1 MAKIITIEV
10 NYPATIYAFDNDG
23 QWMRVTRPESAD
35 HPSDGDICVVTSQR
49 PNEAELTGT
58 ITWGKA
64 FAGIA
69 DFMNATELDNGWNT

>member
-10 NYPATIYAFDNDG
+10 NYPATIYAFDNEG
-23 QWMRVTRPESAD
+23 QRMRVTRKENSD
-35 HPSDGDICVVTSQR
+35 HPSDADICVVTSQR
-49 PNEAELTGT
+49 PDEPEEIGT

-69 DFMNATELDNGWNT
+69 DFMNCTELDTGWNT

>member
-10 NYPATIYAFDNDG
+10 NYPATIYAFDNEG
-23 QWMRVTRPESAD
+23 QWMRVTRKAEGGPIR
-35 HPSDGDICVVTSQR
+35 DGDNCYVSSQR

-69 DFMNATELDNGWNT
+69 DFMNCTELDNGWNT